1 MQKILYDAMFS
12 KIQKEIIA
20 NKEEIEKLEKI
31 DTKYCKIEINIENL
45 IKIIEY
51 YKIKEIKNENKKILI
66 YCNGNPYIVLNIAMI
81 AITNNLSIK
90 INIDDTMLGV
100 NKYLLEIINRTL
112 EKNELKTKLELFNK
126 EENDEKIIFI
136 DRINDFNTIKTKN
149 KKYIPYE
156 SIDVYSEESEYEEL
170 FEKIYDYAI
179 NMNID
184 IDIFD
189 DEGIE
194 SMLKYGTGKN
204 KLILTNNK
212 EIINKYSEKNIY
224 INENPFKTEKIIFD
238 ENTVKEISSY

>member
-20 NKEEIEKLEKI
+20 NKEEIEKLKKI
-31 DTKYCKIEINIENL
+31 DSKYCKIEINIEKL

-51 YKIKEIKNENKKILI
+51 YKTKEIKNENKKISI

-81 AITNNLSIK
+81 AITNNISIK

-112 EKNELKTKLELFNK
+112 EKNELKTKLELFNN

-149 KKYIPYE
+149 KKFIPYE

-170 FEKIYDYAI
+170 FEKIYDFAI

-189 DEGIE
+189 DEEIE
-194 SMLKYGTGKN
+194 SMLKYGKGKI

-212 EIINKYSEKNIY
+212 EIIDKYSEKNIY
-224 INENPFKTEKIIFD
+224 INENPFKQEKIIFD
-238 ENTVKEISSY
+238 ENMINEISSY

>member
-31 DTKYCKIEINIENL
+31 DSKYCKIEINIEKL

>member
-20 NKEEIEKLEKI
+20 NEEEIEKLEKI
-31 DTKYCKIEINIENL
+31 DSKYCKIEINIENL

-224 INENPFKTEKIIFD
+224 INENPFKREKIIFD

>member
-31 DTKYCKIEINIENL
+31 DSKYCKIEINIENL

-224 INENPFKTEKIIFD
+224 IKENPFKREKIIFD

>member
-31 DTKYCKIEINIENL
+31 DSKYCKIEINIEKL

-212 EIINKYSEKNIY
+212 EIINKYSEKKHLY
-224 INENPFKTEKIIFD
+224 
-238 ENTVKEISSY
+238 

>member
-1 MQKILYDAMFS
+1 
-12 KIQKEIIA
+12 
-20 NKEEIEKLEKI
+20 
-31 DTKYCKIEINIENL
+31 
-45 IKIIEY
+45 
-51 YKIKEIKNENKKILI
+51 
-66 YCNGNPYIVLNIAMI
+66 MI

-212 EIINKYSEKNIY
+212 EIINKYSEKNI
-224 INENPFKTEKIIFD
+224 
-238 ENTVKEISSY
+238 

>member
-51 YKIKEIKNENKKILI
+51 YKIKEIKKENKKILI

>member
-31 DTKYCKIEINIENL
+31 DTKYCKIEINIEKL

>member
-31 DTKYCKIEINIENL
+31 DSKYCKIEINIEKL

-170 FEKIYDYAI
+170 FEKIYDYVI

>member
-20 NKEEIEKLEKI
+20 NKEEIEKLKKI
-31 DTKYCKIEINIENL
+31 DSKYCKIEINIEKL

-51 YKIKEIKNENKKILI
+51 YKTKEIKNENKKILI

-81 AITNNLSIK
+81 AITNNISIK

-112 EKNELKTKLELFNK
+112 EKNELKTKLELFNN

-149 KKYIPYE
+149 KKFIPYE

-170 FEKIYDYAI
+170 FEKIYDFAI

-189 DEGIE
+189 DEEIE
-194 SMLKYGTGKN
+194 SMLKYGKGKI

-212 EIINKYSEKNIY
+212 EIIDKYSEKNIY
-224 INENPFKTEKIIFD
+224 INENPFKQEKIIFD
-238 ENTVKEISSY
+238 ENMINEISSY